1 MFSSRLP
8 RLASNRFSQTVSR
21 LRAAERP
28 LLDLTETN
36 PTRVG
41 LTVDAAA
48 LAALGDAAG
57 IRYAPDPRGL
67 DTARAAIAARIGA
80 IDPGQIVLSA
90 STSEAYAWIFKLLCD
105 PGDDVLVPRPSYPLF
120 DLLTGLEGV
129 RAVPYALRHHGV
141 WSIDRSSIDAALTA
155 RSRAILVVSPN
166 NPTGSLVRAADRG
179 WLVRLAAEAD
189 LALVSDEVFADY
201 PLQPGPDAVSLAGE
215 TGALSF
221 TLGGLSKSAG
231 LPQMKLAWTIVSGP
245 PSLAADARH
254 RLELIADTYLS
265 VSTPV
270 QLAAGALLDAGL
282 TVRAAIARRTAQN
295 LVLLRDRIGV
305 SRGVSLLEP
314 EAGWTAVIRADG
326 ATEDETLAVTLL
338 EEDGVIVHPGYFYD
352 FPHDGYWVVSLL
364 PEPAVF
370 RDGIARLVRRL
381 GGDGA

>member
-141 WSIDRSSIDAALTA
+141 WSIDRASIDAALTA

-201 PLQPGPDAVSLAGE
+201 PLQPAPDAVSLAGE

>member
-129 RAVPYALRHHGV
+129 RA
-141 WSIDRSSIDAALTA
+141 
-155 RSRAILVVSPN
+155 
-166 NPTGSLVRAADRG
+166 
-179 WLVRLAAEAD
+179 
-189 LALVSDEVFADY
+189 
-201 PLQPGPDAVSLAGE
+201 
-215 TGALSF
+215 
-221 TLGGLSKSAG
+221 
-231 LPQMKLAWTIVSGP
+231 
-245 PSLAADARH
+245 
-254 RLELIADTYLS
+254 
-265 VSTPV
+265 
-270 QLAAGALLDAGL
+270 
-282 TVRAAIARRTAQN
+282 
-295 LVLLRDRIGV
+295 
-305 SRGVSLLEP
+305 
-314 EAGWTAVIRADG
+314 
-326 ATEDETLAVTLL
+326 
-338 EEDGVIVHPGYFYD
+338 
-352 FPHDGYWVVSLL
+352 
-364 PEPAVF
+364 
-370 RDGIARLVRRL
+370 
-381 GGDGA
+381 